1 MQVIAG
7 HLTAHEVIA
16 AHYTANDGTFHYL
29 RKI

>member
-16 AHYTANDGTFHYL
+16 GHYTANDGTFHYL